1 MSSKIDLLS
10 LPIVSVIIATFRR
23 KAPLKRALESL
34 CAQTYSSD
42 CLEIIIVDDNDD
54 KTFTDDVL
62 KIVDYYRT
70 LININYIKNPYNMG
84 SAASRN
90 VGIESSFGEYITFLD
105 DDDVYLPE
113 KITRQVDYMLATN
126 ADFCISDID
135 LYDEDGNLVEK
146 RTRRYL
152 KDFTYISLI
161 KSHVMYHMAGTDTF
175 MFRSKYLQKI
185 GGFSGNDV
193 GDDFYLMEKAIN
205 NKGIFVYL
213 PFAGTRATVH
223 AKEPGMSSGHG
234 KIKGEKKLFEYKKK
248 KYFKLLSLKEKRFVI
263 MRHYLIIAYAYWR
276 SKRYFST
283 LCFFLLSFSIAPAQ
297 CIYEIYGIKNRKKEV

>member
-1 MSSKIDLLS
+1 MSSKIDLS
-10 LPIVSVIIATFRR
+10 GTPIVSVVIATFKR
-23 KAPLKRALESL
+23 KATLKRALESL

-42 CLEIIIVDDNDD
+42 CLEIIVGDDNDD
-54 KTFTDDVL
+54 KTFTDDVF
-62 KIVDYYRT
+62 KMVDYYRT
-70 LININYIKNPYNMG
+70 LINIKYIKNPYNIG

-90 VGIESSFGEYITFLD
+90 VGIESSCGEYITFLD
-105 DDDVYLPE
+105 DDDIYLPE
-113 KITRQVDYMLATN
+113 KITRQINYMLATN

-175 MFRSKYLQKI
+175 MFRSKYLQRI

-205 NKGIFVYL
+205 NKGIFAYL

-223 AKEPGMSSGHG
+223 TRESGISSGCK
-234 KIKGEKKLFEYKKK
+234 KIEGEKTLFEYKKK
-248 KYFKLLSLKEKRFVI
+248 KYFKLLSMKEKRFVI

-283 LCFFLLSFSIAPAQ
+283 LCFLLLSFSIAPAQ
-297 CIYEIYGIKNRKKEV
+297 CIYEIYGIKNRIKEI

>member
-161 KSHVMYHMAGTDTF
+161 KNHVMYHMAGTDTF

-223 AKEPGMSSGHG
+223 AKEPGISSGHG

-248 KYFKLLSLKEKRFVI
+248 KYFKLLSLKKRFVT
-263 MRHYLIIAYAYWR
+263 MRHYLIIAYAHWR

-283 LCFFLLSFSIAPAQ
+283 LCFLLLSFFTAPTQ
-297 CIYEIYGIKNRKKEV
+297 CISLLVRRKLS